1 MSGNTNIIK
10 TLEFLDFM
18 KFKSMF
24 IVRCNMIDLY
34 IKRYNS
40 INDEDDKSNIQKIY
54 KNILEDIKKIDNP
67 KIQNDI
73 NARIQ
78 NSWDQDNIE
87 ELKTILNTINDKLEE
102 YKTDHLHVSANQ
114 LSIIRDLNEFEND
127 NSNSLDKV
135 DIQEI
140 SKYLMKEYYS
150 EGITPNTE
158 DDYDNREKINI
169 INVYSRESNSNE
181 LLYTGNLLE
190 YHCYNMIYLDNP
202 LLSEQLNTLY
212 DVDFTIVPFYKPYED
227 IDQLK
232 LKNITLKLEKKDD
245 QTNNDYVIVRGLG
258 NTLEDYSVKIGK
270 YGISRSLG
278 FAFYDFWL
286 EYKDNKEVI
295 SKYIQ
300 IVTAAINI
308 LEYTGDKDRLIED
321 HLINVLGKYNANYLN
336 SFASSADS
344 NILNDPVLETPL
356 FYTILHTFDY
366 KESHY
371 ILNLINKLNNINEIL
386 KML

>member
-73 NARIQ
+73 NVRIHD
-78 NSWDQDNIE
+78 SWDKDNIE

-135 DIQEI
+135 DIKAI
-140 SKYLMKEYYS
+140 SQYLMKEYYN
-150 EGITPNTE
+150 EGILENDYFINKEKKYIIYNYSQAPNYNNLVYNGILLERHCINMIMSENQNNNLLNIQLEQLYKVQNEIEKFYENE
-158 DDYDNREKINI
+158 DDQTN
-169 INVYSRESNSNE
+169 
-181 LLYTGNLLE
+181 
-190 YHCYNMIYLDNP
+190 
-202 LLSEQLNTLY
+202 
-212 DVDFTIVPFYKPYED
+212 
-227 IDQLK
+227 
-232 LKNITLKLEKKDD
+232 LKNITLKLGEKDNETK
-245 QTNNDYVIVRGLG
+245 NDYVIVR
-258 NTLEDYSVKIGK
+258 
-270 YGISRSLG
+270 
-278 FAFYDFWL
+278 
-286 EYKDNKEVI
+286 
-295 SKYIQ
+295 
-300 IVTAAINI
+300 
-308 LEYTGDKDRLIED
+308 
-321 HLINVLGKYNANYLN
+321 
-336 SFASSADS
+336 
-344 NILNDPVLETPL
+344 
-356 FYTILHTFDY
+356 
-366 KESHY
+366 
-371 ILNLINKLNNINEIL
+371 
-386 KML
+386 